1 MSRINEDKNVKR
13 ALLFEGFYNDLHEM
27 TKKLDE
33 SQKILLQLLERKR
46 KDFPRFYF
54 VSTDDLFELLGNSKD

>member
-33 SQKILLQLLERKR
+33 S
-46 KDFPRFYF
+46 
-54 VSTDDLFELLGNSKD
+54 